1 MRRNQQR
8 QGDTVTI
15 TASLAATHFSYMRPR
30 LLAFARLQLR
40 DSAAAEDVVQET
52 LLTAFEKSTTF
63 EGRSEFETWVFGIL
77 KFKILDQLRH
87 QKKQGRWQPLDDDLD
102 DDTLDRL
109 FEANG
114 HWQPNA
120 RPNDWGKPEHVLENQ
135 HFWQVFDACMLALP
149 DNIARIFSLRELIG
163 LSTEDIC
170 KETGVSETNCWVIL
184 HRARLRLRECLD
196 SGWVR

>member
-1 MRRNQQR
+1 
-8 QGDTVTI
+8 
-15 TASLAATHFSYMRPR
+15 MRPR

-40 DSAAAEDVVQET
+40 DAAAAEDAVQET
-52 LLTAFEKSTTF
+52 LLTAFEKSATF

-87 QKKQGRWQPLDDDLD
+87 QKKQGRWQPLDDDLN

-120 RPNDWGKPEHVLENQ
+120 RPSDWGQPEQLLENQ
-135 HFWQVFDACMLALP
+135 RFWQVFDACMLALP
-149 DNIARIFSLRELIG
+149 DNVARIFSLRELMG
-163 LSTEDIC
+163 LSTEEIC
-170 KETGVSETNCWVIL
+170 KETGVSDTNCWVIL
-184 HRARLRLRECLD
+184 HRARLRLRECLE

>member
-1 MRRNQQR
+1 MRRNQQL

-40 DSAAAEDVVQET
+40 DSAAAEDAVQET

-87 QKKQGRWQPLDDDLD
+87 QKKQGRWQPL
-102 DDTLDRL
+102 
-109 FEANG
+109 EEPA
-114 HWQPNA
+114 
-120 RPNDWGKPEHVLENQ
+120 
-135 HFWQVFDACMLALP
+135 
-149 DNIARIFSLRELIG
+149 
-163 LSTEDIC
+163 
-170 KETGVSETNCWVIL
+170 
-184 HRARLRLRECLD
+184 
-196 SGWVR
+196 